1 MSSVVGNGYAFTLT
15 KIVYPMILASHTETK
30 GRDGCLYK
38 STRSKGIPFG
48 IFTEMDSYSGMTVAD
63 LNSDALA
70 RHEAKLM
77 ADLDLER
84 KVRKVRALLKE
95 HQMTPA
101 SVFFVI
107 SC

>member
-1 MSSVVGNGYAFTLT
+1 MASVVGNGYAFTLT
-15 KIVYPMILASHTETK
+15 KIVYPMILVSHTETK

-48 IFTEMDSYSGMTVAD
+48 IFPEMGSYSGMTAAL

-70 RHEAKLM
+70 RLEAKLM
-77 ADLDLER
+77 ADLDL
-84 KVRKVRALLKE
+84 VRKVRALLKE